1 MNRLLIT
8 LFSLFTFH
16 FSLFTYAEG
25 VPLRLASPL
34 TDNMVLQQQTDAR
47 LWGEA
52 PAGSTISIECSW
64 LKAPQKVKADSQ
76 GRWQAKVHTPTASY
90 DSHTI
95 TFSISPFQGVGGSG
109 SLTLHDI
116 LIGEVWL
123 ASGQSNMEMPL
134 KGFAGCCVKDGTQDA
149 IQAHNEAPYVRMYT
163 VKKSQSMHR
172 QDYCEGTWQKTT
184 FPETME
190 FSATAYYFASALSNA
205 LRIPVGI
212 VNASYGG
219 AHVESWTPEELC
231 REYPDIPTD
240 SASVYSFGTYDFDRP
255 LLMYNAMFHPVR
267 QYTYNGIIWY
277 QGCSNIGHADVYPE
291 RLSNMVQ
298 WWRKEI
304 GCGDIPF
311 YQVEIAPYEYGDGT
325 TLLGAL
331 LREAQH
337 KATSVI
343 PNCDIISTNDAVET
357 YERWNIHPRQK
368 RIVGNRLAFLALN
381 KKYGMTDISCH
392 GPRAKM
398 ETFRVITANQ
408 LPEGENR
415 YQGYEGKIAA
425 IAFESDHNGVC
436 RSYDLQGFEL
446 AGADRQFYLAKAEF
460 RWQTNEVFLTAP
472 EVPEPVAI
480 RYCFR
485 DWQPGNLL
493 GGNELPCP
501 PFRTDNWE

>member
-1 MNRLLIT
+1 MKQIIISLLF
-8 LFSLFTFH
+8 LLAMAAS
-16 FSLFTYAEG
+16 ANAM
-25 VPLRLASPL
+25 LRLASPI
-34 TDNMVLQQQTDAR
+34 TDNMVLQQNTNAR
-47 LWGEA
+47 LRGEA
-52 PAGSTISIECSW
+52 TPGATVTIKCSW
-64 LKAPQKVKADSQ
+64 LAKPLITKADSN
-76 GRWQAKVHTPTASY
+76 GRWQTKVKTPAASY
-90 DSHTI
+90 DAQTI
-95 TFSISPFQGVGGSG
+95 TFTPSKGDGEAI
-109 SLTLHDI
+109 TLHDV

-149 IQAHNEAPYVRMYT
+149 INAHTEAPYVRMFT

-172 QDYCEGTWQKTT
+172 QDYCEGTWCKTT
-184 FPETME
+184 FPESME

-240 SASVYSFGTYDFDRP
+240 SVSVYNFGTYDFDRP
-255 LLMYNAMFHPVR
+255 LLMYNAMFYPVR

-291 RLSNMVQ
+291 RLGKMVE
-298 WWRKEI
+298 WWRREI

-337 KATSVI
+337 KAVTVI
-343 PNCDIISTNDAVET
+343 PNCDIVSTNDAVET

-368 RIVGNRLAFLALN
+368 RTVGNRLAFLALN
-381 KKYGMTDISCH
+381 KKYGMTNISCH

-398 ETFRVITANQ
+398 ETFRVITASE
-408 LPEGENR
+408 LPEGETRFN
-415 YQGYEGKIAA
+415 GYEGKIAA

-436 RSYDLQGFEL
+436 RSYELQGFEI
-446 AGADRQFYLAKAEF
+446 AGADRKFYPAKAEF
-460 RWQTNEVFLTAP
+460 RWQSNEVFLTAP
-472 EVPEPVAI
+472 EVAEPVAI

-493 GGNELPCP
+493 GGNELPCF

>member
-1 MNRLLIT
+1 MRHLFLTIALLLSI
-8 LFSLFTFH
+8 
-16 FSLFTYAEG
+16 AANAADA
-25 VPLRLASPL
+25 LRLASPL
-34 TDNMVLQQQTDAR
+34 TDNMVLQQNTQAR

-52 PAGSTISIECSW
+52 PAGTTITIHCSW
-64 LKAPQKVKADSQ
+64 LNKPISTKADNN
-76 GRWQAKVHTPTASY
+76 GHWQACPQTPAASY
-90 DSHTI
+90 TPHTI
-95 TFSISPFQGVGGSG
+95 TISSSSPLRGDRGGASI
-109 SLTLHDI
+109 TLHDI

-134 KGFAGCCVKDGTQDA
+134 KGFAGCCVKDGTHDA
-149 IQAHNEAPYVRMYT
+149 IQAHNEAPYVRMFT
-163 VKKSQSMHR
+163 VKKSQSMHP
-172 QDYCEGTWQKTT
+172 QDYCEGQWHKTT

-212 VNASYGG
+212 INASYGG

-231 REYPDIPTD
+231 RQYPDIPTD
-240 SASVYSFGTYDFDRP
+240 SASVYNFGTYDFDRP

-277 QGCSNIGHADVYPE
+277 QGCSNIGHADDYPQ
-291 RLSNMVQ
+291 RLANMVQ
-298 WWRKEI
+298 WWRREI
-304 GCGDIPF
+304 GRGDIPF

-337 KATSVI
+337 KAVSII

-381 KKYGMTDISCH
+381 KTYGLSNISCH
-392 GPRAKM
+392 GPQPRLSS
-398 ETFRVITANQ
+398 FRVITANE
-408 LPEGENR
+408 LPEGTSIPL
-415 YQGYEGKIAA
+415 EGETKGVAA
-425 IAFESDHNGVC
+425 IAFDTDHNGVC
-436 RSYDLQGFEL
+436 RSYDLQGFEI
-446 AGADRQFYLAKAEF
+446 AGADRQFYPAKAVF
-460 RWQTNEVFLTAP
+460 RWQSNEVFLTAP

-501 PFRTDNWE
+501 PFRTDNW

>member
-1 MNRLLIT
+1 MKRIFIYLYLIAI
-8 LFSLFTFH
+8 LPVC
-16 FSLFTYAEG
+16 AIAADR
-25 VPLRLASPL
+25 LRLASPL
-34 TDNMVLQQQTDAR
+34 TDNMVLQQNTDAR

-64 LKAPQKVKADSQ
+64 QKKPQLVKADSQ
-76 GRWQAKVHTPTASY
+76 GRWQTKVHTPAASY

-95 TFSISPFQGVGGSG
+95 SFSISPFKGAGGSG
-109 SLTLHDI
+109 SSIILHDV

-149 IQAHNEAPYVRMYT
+149 IHAHTEAPYVRMFT

-172 QDYCEGTWQKTT
+172 QDYCEGKWQKTT
-184 FPETME
+184 FPESME

-240 SASVYSFGTYDFDRP
+240 SASVYNFGTYDFDRP

-291 RLSNMVQ
+291 RLSKMVE
-298 WWRKEI
+298 WWRREI

-337 KATSVI
+337 KAVGVI

-368 RIVGNRLAFLALN
+368 RTVGNRLAFLALN
-381 KKYGMTDISCH
+381 KKYGMTNISCH

-398 ETFRVITANQ
+398 ETFRIISASE
-408 LPEGENR
+408 LPEGMVIPL
-415 YQGYEGKIAA
+415 EGGQRGVAA

-436 RSYDLQGFEL
+436 RSYQLQGFEI
-446 AGADRQFYLAKAEF
+446 AGADRKFYPAKAEF
-460 RWQTNEVFLTAP
+460 RWQSNEVFLTAP
-472 EVPEPVAI
+472 EVPTPVAI

-493 GGNELPCP
+493 GGNELPCY
-501 PFRTDNWE
+501 PFRTDSWE